1 MQIGDKMAKILITS
15 NGISKRNEVV
25 DNLFTDYCNAKKVC
39 VIANAAN
46 INSNNFV
53 NREVV
58 KTNLIGVGATA
69 VDVVNLNIVTVNALS
84 KYDVLYIMGGKLEDL
99 VRAFREVNTRDVFQK
114 FLENGVI
121 ITEGE
126 GTIALCENFK
136 YYYEINGKVSLMPDN
151 ETYEGLGFIKYK
163 VYPHFN
169 LLGDILK
176 KKIADYNFEHTS
188 NIITRIADGEY
199 VEIDN
204 FDEAP
209 ELTMTYFENGEK
221 TYRNDG
227 IVSIK
232 EKGLYYGLV
241 GMWIINSKGQILLQK
256 RSANKKSNPNM
267 WAMCAGHIQTCETY
281 DEAVIRE
288 TREEIGLRLEKK
300 DIKPLLEIADGAKLY
315 KGYYTLCDWAIQNFK
330 RQESEVSE
338 LKWIDFETFKT
349 MYKKGDETIVFKKC
363 EVYDTEIRKLSRAV
377 AKLKTK

>member
-1 MQIGDKMAKILITS
+1 MAKIIVTS
-15 NGISKRNEVV
+15 NGISKRTPVIDE
-25 DNLFTDYCNAKKVC
+25 LFMSYCNGKKVC

-58 KTNLIGVGATA
+58 KTNLLSIGATA
-69 VDVVNLNIVTVNALS
+69 VDVVNLNIVTINAVL
-84 KYDVLYIMGGKLEDL
+84 KYDVLYIMGGKLQDL
-99 VRAFREVNTRDVFQK
+99 VRAFREVNTREVFTK
-114 FLENGVI
+114 FLEQGVI

-126 GTIALCENFK
+126 GTIALAENFK
-136 YYYEINGKVSLMPDN
+136 YYYETNGKVNLMPDN

-163 VYPHFN
+163 IYPHYN

-176 KKIADYNFEHTS
+176 KKIADYNYEHTN

-204 FDEAP
+204 FEDFP
-209 ELTMTYFENGEK
+209 ELTMCYSENGEK
-221 TYRNDG
+221 LYRNEG
-227 IVSIK
+227 IVKIK
-232 EKGLYYGLV
+232 EQGMFYGLV
-241 GMWIINSKGQILLQK
+241 GMWVINSKGQILLQK
-256 RSANKKSNPNM
+256 RSANKRSNPNM

-281 DEAVIRE
+281 EEAVIRE

-300 DIKPLLEIADGAKLY
+300 DFKPLIDLTAGSKLY
-315 KGYYTLCDWAIQNFK
+315 KGYYTHCDWAIQNFR

-338 LKWIDFETFKT
+338 LKWIDFEEFKA
-349 MYKKGDETIVFKKC
+349 MYKKGDETIVFKKS
-363 EVYDTEIRKLSRAV
+363 ETSDAEFRKLGRVV

>member
-1 MQIGDKMAKILITS
+1 MAKILVTS
-15 NGISKRNEVV
+15 NGISKRTPVIDE
-25 DNLFTDYCNAKKVC
+25 LFTTYCAGKKVC

-58 KTNLIGVGATA
+58 KRNLISVGAVA
-69 VDVVNLNIVTVNALS
+69 VDVVNLNIVTINTLLR
-84 KYDVLYIMGGKLEDL
+84 YDVLYIMGGKPEDL
-99 VRAFREVNTRDVFQK
+99 NRAFREVNTKEVLTK
-114 FLENGVI
+114 FLEQGVI

-126 GTIALCENFK
+126 GTIALVDNFK
-136 YYYEINGKVSLMPDN
+136 YYYEINGKLNLMPDN

-169 LLGDILK
+169 LLGDLLK
-176 KKIADYNFEHTS
+176 RKIADYNFEHTNS
-188 NIITRIADGEY
+188 IITRIADGEY
-199 VEIDN
+199 IEIDD
-204 FDEAP
+204 FEQSL
-209 ELTMTYFENGEK
+209 ELTMTYSENGEK
-221 TYRNDG
+221 TYCNDN
-227 IVSIK
+227 ILSIK

-241 GMWIINSKGQILLQK
+241 GMWIINSKGQVLLQK

-281 DEAVIRE
+281 EEAVIRE
-288 TREEIGLRLEKK
+288 TREEVGLRLENK
-300 DIKPLLEIADGAKLY
+300 DFKPLIDLTARPKLY

-338 LKWIDFETFKT
+338 LKWIDFETFKA
-349 MYKKGDETIVFKKC
+349 MYKKGDETIVFKKS
-363 EVYDTEIRKLSRAV
+363 ETSDAEFRKLGRIV